1 MKKALLLTAIIACS
15 GAAQAE
21 TYVCTSTYGNRIVNE
36 KSMGYDESGAT
47 FIADIDKGLRSPTY
61 DGTDELYSGECDKY
75 DVLASGDGFSCTS
88 KFGDSVKSILI
99 NISDLT
105 FTGSSLYRDNAR
117 VYSGKCVE
125 I

>member
-1 MKKALLLTAIIACS
+1 MKKSLLLAALLLS
-15 GAAQAE
+15 SAAQAE
-21 TYVCTSTYGNRIVNE
+21 TYVCTSTYGVLIVNE
-36 KSMGYDESGAT
+36 KSLGYDESGDT

-88 KFGDSVKSILI
+88 KFGDSVKAILI
-99 NISDLT
+99 NIADLT
-105 FTGSSLYRDNAR
+105 FTASSLYRDNAR

>member
-1 MKKALLLTAIIACS
+1 MKKTLLLAVALACS
-15 GAAQAE
+15 GVARAE
-21 TYVCTSTYGNRIVNE
+21 TYVCTSLYGDVIVNE
-36 KSMGYDESGAT
+36 KSIGINISGET

-88 KFGDSVKSILI
+88 KFGDSVKAILI
-99 NISDLT
+99 NIADLT
-105 FTGSSLYRDNAR
+105 FTASSLYRDNAR

>member
-1 MKKALLLTAIIACS
+1 MKKTLLLAAALACS
-15 GAAQAE
+15 GVAQAE
-21 TYVCTSTYGNRIVNE
+21 TYVCTSTYGDKIVLE
-36 KSMGYDESGAT
+36 KSLGTDESGAT

-61 DGTDELYSGECDKY
+61 DGTDKLYSGECGKY

-88 KFGDSVKSILI
+88 KFGDSVKAILI

-117 VYSGKCVE
+117 VYSGNCVV